1 MKRFG
6 IAAVIV
12 GLAAMALTAVALAG
26 NVDRSAIKACQKDGW
41 TTVTRLDG
49 SRFVTQAECVVYVA
63 RGGTLVAL
71 RTSPLLCE
79 SFGGTFTAGTFP
91 ILWSCQWTSTDSG
104 PQVDALIEACAV
116 ETEHRVSFS
125 AIGTA
130 GGVVDATCEVG
141 PIF

>member
-26 NVDRSAIKACQKDGW
+26 VVDPSAIKTCQKDGW

-49 SRFVTQAECVVYVA
+49 SRFANQGQCVAYVA

-71 RTSPLLCE
+71 RTSQLLCE
-79 SFGGTFTAGTFP
+79 SFGATYTTGTYP
-91 ILWSCQWTSTDSG
+91 ILWQCRWTFPTDLG
-104 PQVDALIEACAV
+104 PQIDALIEACAV

-130 GGVVDATCEVG
+130 DGVVVATCGVA
-141 PIF
+141 IF